1 MVVIHAGLQNWS
13 EAEKLQQVL
22 SALRGPSQEAIMLL
36 DRKKFTFNSLMEH
49 LEICFG
55 NIKPYNDVM
64 DELELWRECQVNVY
78 MILLWRFSVY

>member
-22 SALRGPSQEAIMLL
+22 SALRGRAQEAIMLL

-64 DELELWRECQVNVY
+64 DELELMENARST
-78 MILLWRFSVY
+78 FT